1 MKQILNEQVLIK
13 NTFAGVNFIDLYVRR
28 GHMKIVKPGGILGFE
43 GAGVVEKL
51 GAGVQDLS
59 LGDRVAFGRI
69 GSSEF

>member
-1 MKQILNEQVLIK
+1 
-13 NTFAGVNFIDLYVRR
+13 
-28 GHMKIVKPGGILGFE
+28 MKIVQPGGILGFE